1 MIPLLDLIYNVVH
14 YPILNHLPRTTL
26 QLLLNIF
33 NYYWLSD
40 LFPSTWHQ
48 SIVIPIAKR
57 GKDTENPNNYRPIA
71 LTSCLSRTLECI
83 INNGLMWYL
92 EKNKLLSPIQNGF
105 RKNRSTTDHLVRFET
120 YLREAFVKYLS
131 CYIFWYRKSLWYY
144 METWNSITP

>member
-131 CYIFWYRKSLWYY
+131 CYIF
-144 METWNSITP
+144 

>member
-92 EKNKLLSPIQNGF
+92 EKK
-105 RKNRSTTDHLVRFET
+105 
-120 YLREAFVKYLS
+120 
-131 CYIFWYRKSLWYY
+131 
-144 METWNSITP
+144 